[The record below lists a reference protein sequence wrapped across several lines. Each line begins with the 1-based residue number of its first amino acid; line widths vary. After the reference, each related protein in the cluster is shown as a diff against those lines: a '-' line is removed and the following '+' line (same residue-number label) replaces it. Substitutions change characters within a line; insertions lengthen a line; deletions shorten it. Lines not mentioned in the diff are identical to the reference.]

1 MPGRTAG
8 FATGGCAKDA
18 HARQG
23 VGKPEGW
30 PVAAIPQH
38 RLRVEVRQLVRGIGD
53 GKSCRQGAEF
63 GKANAQRG
71 RCVRWARQPG
81 SGALAGVL
89 GAARP

>member
-1 MPGRTAG
+1 
-8 FATGGCAKDA
+8 
-18 HARQG
+18 
-23 VGKPEGW
+23 
-30 PVAAIPQH
+30 
-38 RLRVEVRQLVRGIGD
+38 LRVEVRQLVRGIGD